1 MKDKKHKI
9 DYFSEN
15 LAVPEIHVDSADEA
29 SDNDIDEMVF
39 DNLAIP
45 EIKIRHKKNKQ

>member
-15 LAVPEIHVDSADEA
+15 LAVPEIHVESADEA
-29 SDNDIDEMVF
+29 SDNGDEMVF

>member
-1 MKDKKHKI
+1 
-9 DYFSEN
+9 
-15 LAVPEIHVDSADEA
+15 VDSADEA
-29 SDNDIDEMVF
+29 SDNDIDDNDSGDEMVF